1 MEDDAKLL
9 WIKVMAISIVI
20 VVGFFF
26 IGCVGA
32 KPQKIQFKSCEEKKG
47 VETECRTFEIQGEA
61 SILPF

>member
-1 MEDDAKLL
+1 MQHENATLL
-9 WIKVMAISIVI
+9 WIKIMAIVIVV

-26 IGCVGA
+26 IGCAG
-32 KPQKIQFKSCEEKKG
+32 PQKIKFKSCEEKKG

>member
-1 MEDDAKLL
+1 MTQLTR
-9 WIKVMAISIVI
+9 IKIMAIAIVI

-47 VETECRTFEIQGEA
+47 VEVECRTFEINA
-61 SILPF
+61 KVSILPF